1 MQSLTFMLLLVVE
14 LGWAAQCDKW
24 SRPAG
29 TVECVQLRS
38 YNNEYQWGTC
48 VTDAYMKQKSNQKH
62 QCIDRTA
69 TYCWYQCMLEVHNK
83 NYGSV
88 TSDCSCTPSNP
99 TSYPNTL
106 TPTTLLPPECY
117 IVHQG
122 IPVIGI
128 ATAWRGSIPVKLQV
142 MDMQSDTLNIF
153 ASCMTKTLQS
163 SV

>member
-1 MQSLTFMLLLVVE
+1 MLSLTFMLLFVIE
-14 LGWAAQCDKW
+14 LGWASQCDKW
-24 SRPAG
+24 NAG
-29 TVECVQLRS
+29 TFECIQSSL

-62 QCIDRTA
+62 HCRDRTA

-88 TSDCSCTPSNP
+88 TSDCQFPVLPAIQPHIQTL
-99 TSYPNTL
+99 SY
-106 TPTTLLPPECY
+106 LPHYCLQSA

-122 IPVIGI
+122 IHVIGI
-128 ATAWRGSIPVKLQV
+128 ATAWRGGIPVKLQV
-142 MDMQSDTLNIF
+142 INMQSNTLNIF